1 MLRRKRLTT
10 LSVGL
15 VALFL
20 LAACSSNSSSTD
32 TGGSSG
38 GGGSSFAGVPL
49 TGAGATFPDPIYEQ
63 WFKDFHS
70 VESGAQINYQAIG
83 SGGGVEQLTKQTVD
97 FGASDAPLQKDQI
110 AALPGDVV
118 EVPTVLGGVVFGYN
132 VPGLA
137 TGLKLD
143 GTTAADIFLGNITNW
158 NDPAIAKLNPDTTLP
173 NMPIQVV
180 HRSDESGTT
189 FVFTSWLAAE
199 SKDWEKQV
207 GADTAV
213 QWPTG
218 SGADGNDG
226 VAAAI
231 SQTKGA
237 IGYVSYDFAVASHLG
252 IAQVKSDSGAYVT
265 PSVQSIT
272 AAGDI
277 LKFPISPDTNILNS
291 SAPGAYPI
299 STTTYLLIYSD
310 QTDKDKGQTIVDFVQ
325 WALTTGQPTATK
337 LNYAPLPT
345 QIAQQALQEL
355 SNVKFQGQTIT
366 PSSM

>member
-1 MLRRKRLTT
+1 VPRRKRLTT

-15 VALFL
+15 VAVFV
-20 LAACSSNSSSTD
+20 LAACSSNNSSSSTN
-32 TGGSSG
+32 GGSSG
-38 GGGSSFAGVPL
+38 GSSFSGVPL

-110 AALPGDVV
+110 SALPGDVV
-118 EVPTVLGGVVFGYN
+118 EIPTVLGGVVFGYN

-143 GTTAADIFLGNITNW
+143 GTTAADIFLGSITNW
-158 NDPAIAKLNPDTTLP
+158 NDPAIAKLNPDMTLP

-189 FVFTSWLAAE
+189 FVFTSWLADE
-199 SKDWEKQV
+199 SKDWQKQV
-207 GADTAV
+207 GADSAV

-252 IAQVKSDSGAYVT
+252 IAQVKRDDGTYVA

-277 LKFPISPDTNILNS
+277 LKFPISPDSNILNS
-291 SAPGAYPI
+291 SASGAYPI
-299 STTTYLLIYSD
+299 STTTYLLIYTD
-310 QTDKDKGQTIVDFVQ
+310 QTDKDKGQTIVDFVH
-325 WALTTGQPTATK
+325 WALTAGRPTATK
-337 LNYAPLPT
+337 LNYAPLPSAV
-345 QIAQQALQEL
+345 AQQALQQL
-355 SNVKFQGQTIT
+355 SNVKYQGQTIT

>member
-1 MLRRKRLTT
+1 MLRRKTLTT

-15 VALFL
+15 VAVFL
-20 LAACSSNSSSTD
+20 LAACSSNDSSSTSGGS
-32 TGGSSG
+32 TGGSS
-38 GGGSSFAGVPL
+38 FDGVPL

-110 AALPGDVV
+110 AALPADVV

-132 VPGLA
+132 VPGLD

-158 NDPAIAKLNPDTTLP
+158 NDPAIANLNPDMTLP

-189 FVFTSWLAAE
+189 FVFTSWVAAE
-199 SKDWEKQV
+199 SNDWEKQV

-226 VAAAI
+226 VAAGI

-252 IAQVKSDSGAYVT
+252 IADVKRDDGTYVT

-272 AAGDI
+272 AAGGI
-277 LKFPISPDTNILNS
+277 LKFPIAPDTNILNS
-291 SAPGAYPI
+291 SADGAYPI

-310 QTDKDKGQTIVDFVQ
+310 QQDKDKGQTIVDFVN
-325 WALTTGQPTATK
+325 WALTDGQPTATK
-337 LNYAPLPT
+337 LN
-345 QIAQQALQEL
+345 
-355 SNVKFQGQTIT
+355 
-366 PSSM
+366 